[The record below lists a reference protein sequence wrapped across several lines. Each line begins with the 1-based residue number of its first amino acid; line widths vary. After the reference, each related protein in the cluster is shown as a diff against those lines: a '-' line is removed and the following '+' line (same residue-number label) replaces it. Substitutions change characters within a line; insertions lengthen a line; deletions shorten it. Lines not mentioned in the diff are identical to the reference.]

1 MITVSRQDIIDT
13 NRRVIEQWNEKHP
26 DKKEELCVRRDALDE
41 CFAIFENIG
50 DNSVTHKNLVKKAAY
65 LMGSI
70 SWAQPFCG
78 ANKRTAMLITATFLN
93 KNEIGMEPYDEKY
106 VRELLYDI
114 QDERGR
120 LNKDTM
126 ERIILYISKSIE

>member
-13 NRRVIEQWNEKHP
+13 NRRIIEQWNEKHP
-26 DKKEELCVRRDALDE
+26 DKQEKLCVRRDALDE
-41 CFAIFENIG
+41 SYSIFENTG
-50 DNSVTHKNLVKKAAY
+50 DNSVTRENLVKKAAY

-78 ANKRTAMLITATFLN
+78 ANKRTAMLVTATFLN
-93 KNEIGMEPYDEKY
+93 KNEIKMEPYDEKH

-126 ERIILYISKSIE
+126 NKIILYILKSIK